1 MKEIDFLPEWYKT
14 GRQRHISYRTQYVAI
29 FGILILMIFWSALTG
44 HSIRSARAQ
53 LSQMKRMQMTN
64 LSPLLEYN
72 KLKGRLQRLSDEA
85 EILDVVD
92 SRIIVSNVLAEL
104 AFLIDERIVLSE
116 MDIGAEA
123 FESGAQVGNIS
134 GSAVA
139 AVKEAFDKQRLPLEG
154 DVRFRILMT
163 GIAVNAADVA
173 RLIRTLEDSPYVRD
187 VKPMFCRNKRL
198 KDYQAT
204 EFQVSCYIANYR
216 EEN

>member
-29 FGILILMIFWSALTG
+29 FGILILMIFWSVLTG

-53 LSQMKRMQMTN
+53 LSHMKKIQMTN
-64 LSPLLEYN
+64 LAPLIEYN
-72 KLKGRLQRLSDEA
+72 KLKGRLQRLSDQA
-85 EILDVVD
+85 EILEVVD
-92 SRIIVSNVLAEL
+92 SKIIVSNLLAEL
-104 AFLIDERIVLSE
+104 AFLIDQRIVLSE
-116 MDIGAEA
+116 IDMRAEA
-123 FESGAQVGNIS
+123 FESGDKSENMKAP
-134 GSAVA
+134 A
-139 AVKEAFDKQRLPLEG
+139 AIIAKEAAGKQQLPLEG
-154 DVRFRILMT
+154 NARFKIVMT
-163 GIAVNAADVA
+163 GLAVNAADVA

-187 VKPMFCRNKRL
+187 VKPTFCRNKKL